1 MKDTPDKF
9 ILYLAPLRG
18 LTDYIYRNAFSRHF
32 DGFDAAVAP
41 FIPTMT
47 SARFKKIHLQDV
59 LPENNHAMPVIPQI
73 IGNNP
78 ADFIHLAKCLFDL
91 GYETVNWNL
100 GCPFPM
106 VAKKQRGSGL
116 LPYPQKIEAFLE
128 TTIPA
133 IPNRLSIK
141 ARLGRKKTDEI
152 LTLLQIFNQYPLDE
166 VIVHPR
172 TGQQMYDGEPDLDM
186 FEKCLKV
193 SAHTMVYNG
202 DINDPATFKIFSE
215 RFKTVDRWMIGR
227 GALANPFLP
236 AIIKSGKDGPA
247 NKVDVFRTFYDDLFE
262 QYRQTFHGPG
272 HLLDRMKGFWT
283 YFSWSFKDSRKI
295 KKKIHRTHSLDRYLK
310 IVDRFFKEDAQW
322 DR

>member
-1 MKDTPDKF
+1 MKNTPNKF

-18 LTDYIYRNAFSRHF
+18 LTEYIYRNAFSRHF
-32 DGFDAAVAP
+32 YGFDAAVAP

-47 SARFKKIHLQDV
+47 AARFKKTHLKDV
-59 LPENNHAMPVIPQI
+59 LPENNQAMPVIPQI
-73 IGNNP
+73 IGSNP
-78 ADFIHLAKCLFDL
+78 ADFIPLANHLFDL
-91 GYETVNWNL
+91 GYGTVNWNL

-106 VAKKQRGSGL
+106 VAKKFRGSGL

-128 TTIPA
+128 ATIPA

-172 TGQQMYDGEPDLDM
+172 TGEQMYDGKPDMGM
-186 FEKCLKV
+186 FEKCLEV
-193 SAHTMVYNG
+193 STHTTVYNG
-202 DINDPATFKIFSE
+202 DINDLDTFRILAA

-236 AIIKSGKDGPA
+236 ATIKNGKDLFV
-247 NKVDVFRTFYDDLFE
+247 NKVKVFRDFYEDLFE
-262 QYRQTFHGPG
+262 QYRQEFHGPG

-283 YFSWSFKDSRKI
+283 YFSRSFKDGRKI
-295 KKKIHRTHSLDRYLK
+295 KKKIHRTQKLDRYLK
-310 IVDRFFKEDAQW
+310 IVDRFFEEEAQW
-322 DR
+322 ID

>member
-1 MKDTPDKF
+1 MTNNQKKI

-18 LTDYIYRNAFSRHF
+18 LTDYIYRNTYSRHF
-32 DGFDAAVAP
+32 DGFDAAVSP

-47 SARFKKIHLQDV
+47 AVRFKKTHLKDV
-59 LPENNHAMPVIPQI
+59 LPENNSAMPIIPQI

-78 ADFIHLAKCLFDL
+78 EDFIPLAQRLFDL
-91 GYETVNWNL
+91 GYKTVNWNL

-128 TTIPA
+128 KTIPA

-141 ARLGRKKTDEI
+141 ARLGRNKTDEI
-152 LTLLQIFNQYPLDE
+152 LTLLQIFHQYPLDE

-172 TGQQMYDGEPDLDM
+172 TGKQMYDGEPDLDM
-186 FEKCLKV
+186 FEKCLQVAEHKI
-193 SAHTMVYNG
+193 VYNG
-202 DINDPATFKIFSE
+202 DINDLATFKTFSK

-236 AIIKSGKDGPA
+236 
-247 NKVDVFRTFYDDLFE
+247 
-262 QYRQTFHGPG
+262 QYRQAFHGPG

-283 YFSWSFKDSRKI
+283 YFSRSFQNSRQI
-295 KKKIHRTHSLDRYLK
+295 KKKIHRTQKLEHYLI
-310 IVDRFFKEDAQW
+310 IVDRFFEEDAKW
-322 DR
+322 VD